1 MSGRGRGGRGRGGG
15 GGRGRGAR
23 GYGPS
28 TSARSN
34 FNSNSR
40 SRNSN
45 QSSKP
50 RSGGGAPQQQQ
61 RLVNGMKGA
70 EAHTVSESDRIQF
83 TQLLINFREDHSQDS
98 LTLST
103 ELTNTER
110 KFLHQLA
117 GQLGLKSK
125 STGKGEN
132 RRITVSRLSETKKIA
147 GMAAGGGGGDGS
159 RNDDGAGGQDD
170 ESLPVLK
177 VGRMGID
184 ALRSHAN
191 RYPPSA
197 VEKAESHLTGSSLLK
212 SMLGVAAD
220 GGADNGNDNDD
231 DDDDAG
237 DDVVMTPVDS
247 AANAP
252 AAEEINI
259 LQALDELNISATSN
273 ARVRAAPR
281 KHIDIN
287 KRIALH
293 NAAQD
298 QKERNQSYKKM
309 RPARRKLPAYSYR
322 KEVCDIVFGNRVVI
336 LSGDTGC
343 GKSTQVPQFLLDDKR
358 IGPTASIV
366 VTQPRRISAISVA
379 ERVASERGE
388 ECGRRGG
395 LIGYSVRLES
405 CTCPSTQ
412 CVFVTPGVLL
422 RRFQSSPS
430 LDGVTHVVI
439 DEIHERDKY
448 TEFLMIALR
457 NLMTLRSDLH
467 VVLMSATIQTHELSV
482 YWSGIG
488 RVGIPPTVSEA
499 MEADG
504 DDDDELLVGSDVPA
518 EVSIPGRTFPVQE
531 CEYDMSV
538 FYFLGNTMLRNGG
551 PSHYVMC
558 HWMHQFSYIS
568 SLSPSNIPSS
578 LP

>member
-231 DDDDAG
+231 DDDDDACCLACLLWAKG
-237 DDVVMTPVDS
+237 PLPVRSYLARNYYYRMGSRGHSRRTITTGQPQEQRQNPTPTNDEFVS
-247 AANAP
+247 A
-252 AAEEINI
+252 
-259 LQALDELNISATSN
+259 S
-273 ARVRAAPR
+273 
-281 KHIDIN
+281 
-287 KRIALH
+287 
-293 NAAQD
+293 
-298 QKERNQSYKKM
+298 
-309 RPARRKLPAYSYR
+309 
-322 KEVCDIVFGNRVVI
+322 
-336 LSGDTGC
+336 
-343 GKSTQVPQFLLDDKR
+343 
-358 IGPTASIV
+358 
-366 VTQPRRISAISVA
+366 
-379 ERVASERGE
+379 
-388 ECGRRGG
+388 
-395 LIGYSVRLES
+395 
-405 CTCPSTQ
+405 
-412 CVFVTPGVLL
+412 
-422 RRFQSSPS
+422 
-430 LDGVTHVVI
+430 
-439 DEIHERDKY
+439 
-448 TEFLMIALR
+448 
-457 NLMTLRSDLH
+457 
-467 VVLMSATIQTHELSV
+467 
-482 YWSGIG
+482 
-488 RVGIPPTVSEA
+488 
-499 MEADG
+499 
-504 DDDDELLVGSDVPA
+504 
-518 EVSIPGRTFPVQE
+518 
-531 CEYDMSV
+531 
-538 FYFLGNTMLRNGG
+538 
-551 PSHYVMC
+551 
-558 HWMHQFSYIS
+558 
-568 SLSPSNIPSS
+568 
-578 LP
+578 